1 MTLKDPPFISVLTP
15 VYNGEL
21 YLAECIES
29 VLRQTYTN
37 FEYIILNNFSSDR
50 SLEIASHYAAR
61 DGRIRVE
68 TNDALLPIIANHNRG
83 FRLISKRSKY
93 CKVVSADDW
102 LFPECLEKMID
113 VGESHA
119 SVGLVGSYQLSGGGS
134 EWRRWRVKWSEIPY
148 PSTVLT
154 SAAICR
160 SQFIDGM
167 YIFGTPTSLLY
178 RADLVRKRE
187 HFYPN
192 QTAEG
197 DTSAC
202 YQVLQESDFGFVHQ
216 VLSYE
221 RIHAK
226 QMSEESRTLNAYTP
240 SLLDDLIK
248 YGPTWLSEAE
258 MRERKQAISNNY
270 YDFLAARFLNDADPD
285 FWRYHKKRLADC
297 GLPFSGPRFVR
308 AVCARLLR
316 HVVNPGR
323 AIQTVLRRFRPK
335 V

>member
-1 MTLKDPPFISVLTP
+1 MTSRDPPFVSVLTP

-29 VLRQTYTN
+29 VLKQTYKN
-37 FEYIILNNFSSDR
+37 FEYIILNNCSSDR
-50 SLEIASHYAAR
+50 SLEIASEYAAADR
-61 DGRIRVE
+61 RIRVE
-68 TNDALLPIIANHNRG
+68 TNDALLPIIANHNHG
-83 FRLISKRSKY
+83 FRLISKQSKY

-102 LFPECLEKMID
+102 LFPECLEKLID
-113 VGESHA
+113 VAERHP
-119 SVGLVGSYQLSGGGS
+119 SVGLVGSYQLSGAGS

-148 PSTVLT
+148 PSTVLS
-154 SAAICR
+154 SAEICR

-167 YIFGTPTSLLY
+167 YVFGTPTSLLY

-187 HFYPN
+187 NFYPN
-192 QTAEG
+192 ETAEG

-202 YQVLQESDFGFVHQ
+202 YQVLQETDFGFVHQ

-221 RIHAK
+221 RIHSR

-240 SLLDDLIK
+240 SLLGDLIK
-248 YGPTWLSEAE
+248 YGPTWLSETE
-258 MRERKQAISNNY
+258 MQERKEAILNNY
-270 YDFLAARFLNDADPD
+270 YDFLAARFLNDADSA
-285 FWRYHKKRLADC
+285 FWKYHRKRLADC
-297 GLPFSGPRFVR
+297 DQTLSTPRLVR

-316 HVVNPGR
+316 QLVNPGR